1 MGVKTLYKNGKP
13 IVLNGKV
20 LQVAESE
27 TDISLGLT
35 SAQVG
40 QIVKVKA
47 VDENGKPT
55 QWEALN
61 RDWEVK
67 ATYALKDMTFPAVIS
82 IPPESDSMLVISG
95 TDITINADTKVN
107 ITLKTAEQENGYGRK
122 WEFSQIMYK
131 HGWGCGMF
139 MELNL
144 LDKATKKFWMQRAE
158 WSAYVHYFTAT
169 TDIPLGEENRNFYI
183 INVDNAD
190 NINPETT
197 TNVILYTRD
206 AL

>member
-1 MGVKTLYKNGKP
+1 MGFKTLYIDGKP

-20 LQVAESE
+20 LQVDERG

-47 VDENGKPT
+47 VDDAGRPT

-67 ATYALKDMTFPAVIS
+67 ATYALKDMTFPAAIS

-95 TDITINADTKVN
+95 TDITIDRDTEVK
-107 ITLKTAEQENGYGRK
+107 ITLKTVSEENGYGRR
-122 WEFSQIMYK
+122 WEFSQIMHE

-144 LDKATKKFWMQRAE
+144 LDKATKKFWMQRAG
-158 WSAYVHYFTAT
+158 WAPNMHYFTAT
-169 TDIPLGEENRNFYI
+169 TDIPLGEVDRIFYI

-197 TNVILYTRD
+197 ANVILYTRD